1 MFSLTDLTEP
11 ADFEKAIDAAG
22 FGLFNL
28 LLLIVAIPATLANV
42 FSTTTMAYILP
53 IAECDLKLTL
63 FNKGML
69 NAATYA
75 GMITSAIIW
84 GYLADTQG
92 RKKILIVGY
101 LLDAVCV
108 FCSSLSQNFTMLVT
122 FKFFGGLM

>member
-1 MFSLTDLTEP
+1 
-11 ADFEKAIDAAG
+11 
-22 FGLFNL
+22 
-28 LLLIVAIPATLANV
+28 
-42 FSTTTMAYILP
+42 MAYILP